1 MDNKDAVSASALH
14 AAPFCVVWNGSAS
27 KGEKTMTPRV
37 TGACQARWPRRKR
50 NGIVQCLRTIVLAC
64 LMSAAVM
71 LVAGAGAPDA
81 AAEATVSECGAIDNV
96 EGAEYCYHKI
106 GTAPKYTVWF
116 FHGYGDSEH
125 GPKNSFFNQ
134 KSYKAFEAG
143 LSSANLV
150 LVSFGPSWL
159 LTAYPDREKDPAN
172 ATVGTFKTRVVPFIE
187 RKYKL
192 AHPYVVMGQSMGG
205 FSAATLCAA
214 TPAMWSK
221 CVLVN
226 PMLPNCNPF
235 RDCAPKGLIPMLPG
249 CDLFHIFECNIK
261 KVGAGLLIR
270 ANFSEEGWQ
279 QTQPMVL
286 LKKTTRLPK
295 AYVTACKN
303 DRIVEFNGPEE
314 WINLAKSKNADS
326 KWDPV
331 MTCSH
336 FEWPYQHVLDFLA
349 R

>member
-1 MDNKDAVSASALH
+1 M
-14 AAPFCVVWNGSAS
+14 AA
-27 KGEKTMTPRV
+27 
-37 TGACQARWPRRKR
+37 
-50 NGIVQCLRTIVLAC
+50 
-64 LMSAAVM
+64 
-71 LVAGAGAPDA
+71 AGAGAGASGA
-81 AAEATVSECGAIDNV
+81 AAGATVSECGAIDNV

-106 GTAPKYTVWF
+106 GTAPQYTVWF

-125 GPKNSFFNQ
+125 GPENSFFDQ
-134 KSYKAFEAG
+134 DSYKAFAAG
-143 LSSANLV
+143 LPSVDLV
-150 LVSFGPSWL
+150 LISFGPSWL
-159 LTAYPDREKDPAN
+159 LTAYPDRKKDPAN
-172 ATVGTFKTRVVPFIE
+172 ATVDTFKTHVVPFLA

-214 TPAMWSK
+214 APAMWSK
-221 CVLVN
+221 CMLVN
-226 PMLPNCNPF
+226 PMLPSCDPF
-235 RDCAPKGLIPMLPG
+235 RECSPKGLIPILPS
-249 CDLFHIFECNIK
+249 CDLFHVFDCNIK
-261 KVGAGLLIR
+261 KVGAGLIIR

-279 QTQPMVL
+279 QTRPMVL
-286 LKKTTRLPK
+286 LKKATRLPK

-303 DRIVEFNGPEE
+303 DRVVEFKGPEE

>member
-1 MDNKDAVSASALH
+1 
-14 AAPFCVVWNGSAS
+14 
-27 KGEKTMTPRV
+27 MTPRV
-37 TGACQARWPRRKR
+37 RGAIAGWPRRHG
-50 NGIVQCLRTIVLAC
+50 NGIIRRLWASFLICM
-64 LMSAAVM
+64 MSAVIA
-71 LVAGAGAPDA
+71 LGAGAFAPA
-81 AAEATVSECGAIDNV
+81 AAADVTVSECGAIDGV
-96 EGAEYCYHKI
+96 EGAEYCYHRI
-106 GTAPKYTVWF
+106 GTAPKYTIWF
-116 FHGYGDSEH
+116 FHGYGDSQH
-125 GPKNSFFNQ
+125 GPANSFFEH

-150 LVSFGPSWL
+150 LISFGRSWL

-172 ATVGTFKTRVVPFIE
+172 ATVDIFKAHVVPFIE

-214 TPAMWSK
+214 APAMWSK

-226 PMLPNCNPF
+226 PMLPSCDPF
-235 RDCAPKGLIPMLPG
+235 GDCAPKGLIPMLPG
-249 CDLFHIFECNIK
+249 CDLLRLFDCNIK

-286 LKKTTRLPK
+286 LRKTNRLPK
-295 AYVTACKN
+295 VYATACKN
-303 DRIVEFNGPEE
+303 DKIVEFRGPEE

-331 MTCSH
+331 MKCSH
-336 FEWPYQHVLDFLA
+336 FEWPHQHVLEFLA